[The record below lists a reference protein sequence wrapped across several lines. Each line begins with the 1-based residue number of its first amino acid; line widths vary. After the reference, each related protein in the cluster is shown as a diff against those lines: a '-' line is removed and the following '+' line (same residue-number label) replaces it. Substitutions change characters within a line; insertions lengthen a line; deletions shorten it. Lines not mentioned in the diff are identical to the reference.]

1 MMNLQQT
8 QIYQRLQAFSL
19 DDPEAKFPFSKRL
32 ARENQWSLNY
42 TQRVIEE
49 YKKFAFLA
57 VVADHPVSPSDP
69 VDQVWH
75 LHLTYTH
82 SYWDEFCPN
91 ILQTPFHHLPSG
103 GGASEKSK
111 FDDWYSKTLAS
122 YHYFF
127 GEAPPLDIWAP
138 ADIHVSQDINFVRVN
153 PQQHWILPKVNWFC
167 PPAPQFFG
175 ATRGEFNS
183 PTESA
188 PGGVM
193 MSKSPRIGGFR
204 GHLPKVSLGLTEFS
218 WFCPP
223 APQNWGIMMSKS
235 PRIGGF
241 RGHLPKV
248 SLDSLPNF
256 SLNQYA
262 IVFLLFVLAVTITG
276 CESLALVNSPNPLNF
291 TGPLFLR
298 FYLLLVSAAVV
309 LAYGLRWYL
318 RQPASAPYG
327 KSVSLDAYETGYLVG
342 GQQRAVDTAIVN
354 LVQSGHLKPVPEYR
368 GLELVNPLVYKN
380 DPLEFKIDNGARTGK
395 TITPI
400 RRAARSATNQIRDR
414 LIDLNLLLTE
424 DQGKLAQQ
432 YPALPI
438 FAVLLLGIT
447 KIIVGI
453 SRDKPVGF
461 LIILCV
467 MTAIIG
473 WRFLVVPVN
482 RSRYGDSVLGNL
494 RATHGMLRNPK
505 DKSQLALAFALFG
518 TTVLN
523 QYGLEDL
530 LKVFNPPSHSGN
542 SGGFGGGGCGGGGGG
557 GGCGGGC
564 GGCGG
569 GG

>member
-1 MMNLQQT
+1 MNLQQT

-127 GEAPPLDIWAP
+127 GEAPPVDIWAP
-138 ADIHVSQDINFVRVN
+138 ADIHVSQHVNFVRVN
-153 PQQHWILPKVNWFC
+153 PQQHWILPKVN
-167 PPAPQFFG
+167 
-175 ATRGEFNS
+175 
-183 PTESA
+183 
-188 PGGVM
+188 
-193 MSKSPRIGGFR
+193 
-204 GHLPKVSLGLTEFS
+204 LPKVSL
-218 WFCPP
+218 
-223 APQNWGIMMSKS
+223 
-235 PRIGGF
+235 
-241 RGHLPKV
+241 PKV
-248 SLDSLPNF
+248 SLNSLPNF

-262 IVFLLFVLAVTITG
+262 IVFLLFVLTVTITG
-276 CESLALVNSPNPLNF
+276 CESLALVNSANPLNF

-318 RQPASAPYG
+318 REPTSDPYG
-327 KSVSLDAYETGYLVG
+327 KSVYLHAYETGYLVG
-342 GQQRAVDTAIVN
+342 GQQRAIDTAIVN
-354 LVQSGHLKPVPEYR
+354 LVQDQNLKPVPKNR
-368 GLELVNPLVYKN
+368 GLELVNPLGN
-380 DPLEFKIDNGARTGK
+380 TTNPLELKIENAVKIGEN
-395 TITPI
+395 ITQI
-400 RRAARSATNQIRDR
+400 RASAASATDQIRDR
-414 LIDLNLLLTE
+414 LTDLNLLLTE
-424 DQGKLAQQ
+424 DQGKSAQQ
-432 YPALPI
+432 YPALPL
-438 FAVLLLGIT
+438 FAVLLLGIS

-453 SRDKPVGF
+453 SRHKPVGF
-461 LIILCV
+461 LIILCA
-467 MTAIIG
+467 MTAIMG
-473 WRFLVVPVN
+473 LFFLVVPVK
-482 RSRYGDSVLGNL
+482 RSRYGDTVLGNL
-494 RATHGMLRNPK
+494 KVKHRMLQNAQNH
-505 DKSQLALAFALFG
+505 SQLALAFALFG
-518 TTVLN
+518 STVLSQN
-523 QYGLEDL
+523 GLQNL
-530 LKVFNPPSHSGN
+530 RKVFNPPSHSGN
-542 SGGFGGGGCGGGGGG
+542 SGGFGGGGFGGGGSSCGGGGSSCGGGDSGCGGGGSSCGG

>member
-1 MMNLQQT
+1 MNLQQT
-8 QIYQRLQAFSL
+8 QLYQRLQAFSL
-19 DDPEAKFPFSKRL
+19 DDAEAKFPFSKRL
-32 ARENQWSLNY
+32 ARENRWSFNY

-82 SYWDEFCPN
+82 SYWGEFCPN

-103 GGASEKSK
+103 GGAREKSK

-153 PQQHWILPKVNWFC
+153 PQQHWILPKVNL
-167 PPAPQFFG
+167 PK
-175 ATRGEFNS
+175 RS
-183 PTESA
+183 L
-188 PGGVM
+188 
-193 MSKSPRIGGFR
+193 PRLSF
-204 GHLPKVSLGLTEFS
+204 PKVSLNS
-218 WFCPP
+218 
-223 APQNWGIMMSKS
+223 
-235 PRIGGF
+235 
-241 RGHLPKV
+241 LPK
-248 SLDSLPNF
+248 F
-256 SLNQYA
+256 GLNQYA
-262 IVFLLFVLAVTITG
+262 IVFLLFVLTVTITG
-276 CESLALVNSPNPLNF
+276 CQSLALVNSANPLNF

-354 LVQSGHLKPVPEYR
+354 LVQSGHLKPVPEDR
-368 GLELVNPLVYKN
+368 RLELINPLRNKTN
-380 DPLEFKIDNGARTGK
+380 PLELKIENAVKIGES
-395 TITPI
+395 ITQI
-400 RRAARSATNQIRDR
+400 RASAASVTDQIRDR
-414 LIDLNLLLTE
+414 LTDLNLLLTK
-424 DQGKLAQQ
+424 DQAQSAQQ
-432 YPALPI
+432 YPALPL
-438 FAVLLLGIT
+438 FAVLFLGIS

-453 SRDKPVGF
+453 SRHKPVGF

-467 MTAIIG
+467 ITAIIG
-473 WRFLVVPVN
+473 LFFLVVPVN
-482 RSRYGDSVLGNL
+482 RSRYGDTVLANL
-494 RATHGMLRNPK
+494 KVKHRMLQNAQNN
-505 DKSQLALAFALFG
+505 SQLALAFALFG
-518 TTVLN
+518 STVLS

-542 SGGFGGGGCGGGGGG
+542 SGGFGGGGFGGGGSSCGGGGSSCGG
-557 GGCGGGC
+557 GDSGCGGGGSSCGGGDSGCGGGC

-569 GG
+569 GD

>member
-1 MMNLQQT
+1 MNLQQT
-8 QIYQRLQAFSL
+8 QLYQRLQAFSL
-19 DDPEAKFPFSKRL
+19 DDPDAKFPFSKRL
-32 ARENQWSLNY
+32 ARENRWSFNY

-82 SYWDEFCPN
+82 SYWGEFCPN

-103 GGASEKSK
+103 GGAREKSK

-138 ADIHVSQDINFVRVN
+138 ADIHVSQDVNFVRVN

-204 GHLPKVSLGLTEFS
+204 GHLPKVSLE
-218 WFCPP
+218 
-223 APQNWGIMMSKS
+223 
-235 PRIGGF
+235 
-241 RGHLPKV
+241 
-248 SLDSLPNF
+248 SLPNF

-276 CESLALVNSPNPLNF
+276 CQSLALVNSANPLNF

-414 LIDLNLLLTE
+414 LTDLNLLLTK
-424 DQGKLAQQ
+424 DQAQSAQQ
-432 YPALPI
+432 YPALPL
-438 FAVLLLGIT
+438 FAVLLLGIS

-453 SRDKPVGF
+453 SRHKPVGF

-467 MTAIIG
+467 ITAIIG
-473 WRFLVVPVN
+473 LFFLVVPVN
-482 RSRYGDSVLGNL
+482 RSRYGDTVLANL
-494 RATHGMLRNPK
+494 KVKHRMLQNAQNN
-505 DKSQLALAFALFG
+505 SQLALAFALFG
-518 TTVLN
+518 STVLS

-542 SGGFGGGGCGGGGGG
+542 SGGFGGGGFGGGGSSCGGGGSSCGG
-557 GGCGGGC
+557 GDSGCGGGGSSCGGGDSGCGGGC

-569 GG
+569 GD